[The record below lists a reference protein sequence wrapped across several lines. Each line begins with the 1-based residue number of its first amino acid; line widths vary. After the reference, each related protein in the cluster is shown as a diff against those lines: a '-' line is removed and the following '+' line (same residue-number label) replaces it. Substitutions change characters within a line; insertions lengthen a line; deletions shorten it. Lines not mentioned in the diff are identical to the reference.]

1 MKDGYIKYR
10 CFSFVLLVKLPS
22 GYVVD
27 KSTIARHLLS
37 DQTDPFTR
45 APLTM
50 EMLEPDVELKSK
62 IEKFVNEYNAKKREE
77 ESSKNNESKGDKV
90 NQDEAVKD
98 DDKMQ

>member
-1 MKDGYIKYR
+1 
-10 CFSFVLLVKLPS
+10 
-22 GYVVD
+22 
-27 KSTIARHLLS
+27 
-37 DQTDPFTR
+37 
-45 APLTM
+45 
-50 EMLEPDVELKSK
+50 MLEPDVELKSK